1 MEIIEQF
8 LVLFHLMFY
17 VMSSEHKKVAVVT
30 GSSTGIGLETSLA
43 LARNGFL
50 TCATMRDLKKSVEI
64 ENITREENLPIKIF
78 EMNVDDDGSVNTAI
92 TKIVHEY
99 GRIDFLV
106 NNAGYGLFGAMEDFT
121 MDEIKKQ
128 FETNVFGVMRVIR
141 NVLPTMRQQKSGL
154 IINVSSMS
162 GLAGLPS
169 QSVYSST
176 KFAVEGM
183 SEALSYEL
191 EPFGI
196 KMILIEPGVINTEF
210 VQDLV
215 LPSNKYGVDKKGS
228 QINQF
233 DESSKDTS
241 LSFYNDTMQRFL
253 TFYFNAMSK
262 APHPRVVANEII
274 NSINMVSDESNTS
287 NPLLRITVGNDSKK
301 YSKLKKELTD
311 NEFHALLKS
320 DLLK

>member
-1 MEIIEQF
+1 MI
-8 LVLFHLMFY
+8 H
-17 VMSSEHKKVAVVT
+17 VMSSEYKKVAVVT

-50 TCATMRDLKKSVEI
+50 TCATMRDLKKSNEI
-64 ENITREENLPIKIF
+64 ESIARKENIPIKAF
-78 EMNVDDDGSVNTAI
+78 EMNVDDDDSVNKAI
-92 TKIVHEY
+92 TKIVNEF
-99 GRIDFLV
+99 GRTDILV

-128 FETNVFGVMRVIR
+128 FETNVFGVMRVIQ
-141 NVLPTMRQQKSGL
+141 NVLPTMRQQQSGI

-162 GLAGLPS
+162 GLAGIPS
-169 QSVYSST
+169 QSVYSAT

-196 KMILIEPGVINTEF
+196 KTVLIEPGVINTEF

-215 LPSNKYGVDKKGS
+215 LPSNKYGVDKKGI

-233 DESSKDTS
+233 DDDNKDTS
-241 LSFYNDTMQRFL
+241 SSFYIDTMKRFL

-262 APHPRVVANEII
+262 APHPRIVADEII
-274 NSINMVSDESNTS
+274 TSIGMVSDESYTS
-287 NPLLRITVGNDSKK
+287 SPILRITVGNDSKK

-311 NEFHALLKS
+311 NDFHALLKS
-320 DLLK
+320 ELLK

>member
-1 MEIIEQF
+1 MTSIQ
-8 LVLFHLMFY
+8 
-17 VMSSEHKKVAVVT
+17 KKVAVVT

-50 TCATMRDLKKSVEI
+50 TCATMRNLQKADEI
-64 ENITREENLPIKIF
+64 KNIGQKENIPIKIF
-78 EMNVDDDGSVNTAI
+78 QMNVDDDDSVDTI
-92 TKIVHEY
+92 IRKIVNEH
-99 GRIDFLV
+99 GQIDVLV

-141 NVLPTMRQQKSGL
+141 AVLPTMRQQRSGI
-154 IINVSSMS
+154 IINISSMS
-162 GLAGLPS
+162 GLAGIPS
-169 QSVYSST
+169 QSVYSAS

-196 KMILIEPGVINTEF
+196 KVVLIEPGVINTEF

-215 LPSNKYGVDKKGS
+215 LPSNRYGVDKKWN
-228 QINQF
+228 QINPSNENNT
-233 DESSKDTS
+233 DLSI
-241 LSFYNDTMQRFL
+241 SFYNDTMQRFL
-253 TFYFNAMSK
+253 KFYFNAMSK
-262 APHPRVVANEII
+262 APHPKIVADEII
-274 NSINMVSDESNTS
+274 NSGIGVISGESNTTTAG
-287 NPLLRITVGNDSKK
+287 PILRITVGNDSKK
-301 YSKLKKELTD
+301 YSRLKKDLTD
-311 NEFHALLKS
+311 NEFHTLLKS

>member
-1 MEIIEQF
+1 MTSIQ
-8 LVLFHLMFY
+8 
-17 VMSSEHKKVAVVT
+17 KKIAVVT

-43 LARNGFL
+43 LAQNGFL
-50 TCATMRDLKKSVEI
+50 TCATMRNLQKADEI
-64 ENITREENLPIKIF
+64 KNIGQKENIPIKVF
-78 EMNVDDDGSVNTAI
+78 QMDVDDDDSVNTII
-92 TKIVHEY
+92 TKIVNEY
-99 GRIDFLV
+99 GQIDVLV

-141 NVLPTMRQQKSGL
+141 AVLPTMRQQRSGI
-154 IINVSSMS
+154 IINISSMS
-162 GLAGLPS
+162 GLAGIPS
-169 QSVYSST
+169 QSVYSAT

-196 KMILIEPGVINTEF
+196 KVVLIEPGVINTEF

-215 LPSNKYGVDKKGS
+215 LPSNKYGVDKKGN
-228 QINQF
+228 QINPS
-233 DESSKDTS
+233 DDNNKDVS

-253 TFYFNAMSK
+253 KFYFDAMSK
-262 APHPRVVANEII
+262 APHPRIVADEII
-274 NSINMVSDESNTS
+274 NSIGVISEESNTTTTTVG
-287 NPLLRITVGNDSKK
+287 PFLRITVGNDSKK
-301 YSKLKKELTD
+301 YSRLKKDLTD
-311 NEFHALLKS
+311 NEFHTLLKS

>member
-1 MEIIEQF
+1 
-8 LVLFHLMFY
+8 
-17 VMSSEHKKVAVVT
+17 MSNEYNKVAVVT

-43 LARNGFL
+43 LARNGYL
-50 TCATMRDLKKSVEI
+50 TCATMRDLQKSNKIESVAQK
-64 ENITREENLPIKIF
+64 ENIPIKVF
-78 EMNVDDDGSVNTAI
+78 EMNVDNDNSVKTAI
-92 TKIVHEY
+92 TKIINEY
-99 GRIDFLV
+99 GRIDILI

-141 NVLPTMRQQKSGL
+141 NVLPTMRQQKGGI

-162 GLAGLPS
+162 GLAGIPS
-169 QSVYSST
+169 QSVYSAT

-191 EPFGI
+191 EPYGI
-196 KMILIEPGVINTEF
+196 KMVLIEPGVINTEF

-215 LPSNKYGVDKKGS
+215 LPSNKYGVDKKGI

-233 DESSKDTS
+233 DDDNKDTS
-241 LSFYNDTMQRFL
+241 LSFYNETMQRFL

-262 APHPRVVANEII
+262 APHPGVVADEII
-274 NSINMVSDESNTS
+274 TSIGIVSDESNTS
-287 NPLLRITVGNDSKK
+287 SPVLRITVGNDSKK
-301 YSKLKKELTD
+301 YSRLKKELTD
-311 NEFHALLKS
+311 NEFHTLLKS

>member
-1 MEIIEQF
+1 
-8 LVLFHLMFY
+8 MFY
-17 VMSSEHKKVAVVT
+17 IMSGEYKKVAVVT

-64 ENITREENLPIKIF
+64 ESIARKENIPINLF
-78 EMNVDDDGSVNTAI
+78 EMNVDDNDSVDKAI
-92 TKIVHEY
+92 TKIVNEY
-99 GRIDFLV
+99 GRLDILV

-121 MDEIKKQ
+121 MDEIRKK
-128 FETNVFGVMRVIR
+128 FETNVFGIMRVIQ
-141 NVLPTMRQQKSGL
+141 NVLPTMRQQKSGI

-162 GLAGLPS
+162 GLAGIPS
-169 QSVYSST
+169 QSVYSAT

-196 KMILIEPGVINTEF
+196 KMVLIEPGVINTEF
-210 VQDLV
+210 AQDLV
-215 LPSNKYGVDKKGS
+215 LPSNKYGVDKKGI

-233 DESSKDTS
+233 GDDKKGTS

-262 APHPRVVANEII
+262 APHPRVVADEII
-274 NSINMVSDESNTS
+274 TSIGMVSDESNTS
-287 NPLLRITVGNDSKK
+287 SPILRMTVGNDSKK
-301 YSKLKKELTD
+301 YSRLKKELTD
-311 NEFHALLKS
+311 NEFHTLLKS
-320 DLLK
+320 DLLNR

>member
-1 MEIIEQF
+1 
-8 LVLFHLMFY
+8 
-17 VMSSEHKKVAVVT
+17 MSSEYKKVAVVT

-64 ENITREENLPIKIF
+64 ESIVRKENIPINLF
-78 EMNVDDDGSVNTAI
+78 EMNVDDDDSVIEAI
-92 TKIVHEY
+92 TKIVNEY
-99 GRIDFLV
+99 GRIDILV

-121 MDEIKKQ
+121 MNEIKKQ
-128 FETNVFGVMRVIR
+128 FETNVFGVMRVIQ
-141 NVLPTMRQQKSGL
+141 NVLPAMRQQKSG
-154 IINVSSMS
+154 IIISISSMS
-162 GLAGLPS
+162 GLAGIPS
-169 QSVYSST
+169 QSVYSAT

-215 LPSNKYGVDKKGS
+215 LPSNKYGVDKKGIQIS
-228 QINQF
+228 QI
-233 DESSKDTS
+233 DEDDKNTS

-253 TFYFNAMSK
+253 TFYFDAMSK
-262 APHPRVVANEII
+262 APHPRAVADEII
-274 NSINMVSDESNTS
+274 NSIKKVSDESNTFI
-287 NPLLRITVGNDSKK
+287 PILRVTVGNDSKK
-301 YSKLKKELTD
+301 YSMLKKELTD
-311 NEFHALLKS
+311 NEFHSLLKS